1 MKTEQGLDEEPPGT
15 ERHNLD
21 TPGAGAP
28 GRAGK
33 SSLEMRKSE
42 PEWSV
47 GCFTMPTEIIKM
59 LRETSL
65 AGTII
70 KFVSFKTKYV
80 ARRSPYMYDMEEFF

>member
-1 MKTEQGLDEEPPGT
+1 MKTEQGLDEGPLVN

-47 GCFTMPTEIIKM
+47 GCFTMPTEIIKKVHICM
-59 LRETSL
+59 TWKS
-65 AGTII
+65 
-70 KFVSFKTKYV
+70 SFKSE
-80 ARRSPYMYDMEEFF
+80 RE

>member
-1 MKTEQGLDEEPPGT
+1 MKTEQGLDEAPLGT

-59 LRETSL
+59 LREILL
-65 AGTII
+65 AKTII
-70 KFVSFKTKYV
+70 KFV
-80 ARRSPYMYDMEEFF
+80 